1 MPIRDRAGSVRR
13 HSAAYCVS
21 ATKVWASVCA
31 ALVVACVLSVGT
43 AGCRKTRRVQLT
55 ISVAASLTGTIE
67 PLEADYQR
75 THPQVEF
82 RNNFGGSGMLARQ
95 IEQGAPVDLFL
106 SAAAGP
112 VNELVAKGLVGPR
125 QSHILLRNT
134 LVLIAPR
141 DSQLGSIEQ
150 LASREVRRVAI
161 GDPASVPAGQYGMQ
175 TLAAAG
181 LAESVRDKLVFSKDV
196 RQVLAYVET
205 GNVDA
210 GFVYATDA
218 AQSARVRVVAT
229 APEAS
234 HDPIV
239 YPIAVLAQSP
249 HASEAGQFAAFLASA
264 EAARVFASRGFT
276 VSSY

>member
-1 MPIRDRAGSVRR
+1 MRR

-141 DSQLGSIEQ
+141 DAHLGSIEQ